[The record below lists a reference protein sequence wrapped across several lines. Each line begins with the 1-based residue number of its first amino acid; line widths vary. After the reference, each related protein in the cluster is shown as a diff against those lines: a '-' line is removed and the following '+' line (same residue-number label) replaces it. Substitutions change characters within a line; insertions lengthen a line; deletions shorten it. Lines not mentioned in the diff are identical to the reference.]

1 MIALALLCALLAGPA
16 WAQEPGARPPWPL
29 GLTQREP
36 QGPVSLADSGA
47 PAADALTL
55 EEAVALALKQN
66 RLVRNATL
74 GVEKVGDQIASTKT
88 LRLPQFQVSVTPAYS
103 VMPIDLTFPAG
114 VFGTYPAT
122 GPIPPTDTTL
132 RTNPQYSTAA
142 KIGISQPLSQLYKVG
157 LALDQLEVVQ
167 DLSRQDLRAQRQAT
181 VNQVKRAYYAVL
193 QSQSAV
199 EALQEH
205 VASSRELVRVVA
217 EQVAQQAA
225 LRADQLQ
232 AQAALAQA
240 EYTVAA
246 TRRELASRT
255 EQLNHV
261 LGRPPD
267 APVKVSPALP
277 AITAHADLK
286 LAQEAALRQRPE
298 LTRAGLG
305 VTHAD
310 YDIKL
315 KKAEFIP
322 DVSLVFQYQSFVTSE
337 VLPKNIGYVGV
348 QINWDVW
355 DWGKKQDDLALR
367 RRTLDQARNA
377 VAETTSQIILDVN
390 AAYRK
395 LEDSQAY
402 LTVTQLNR
410 DAAREKFRV
419 VSDQYRAQAVLL
431 PDVLAAQAAL
441 AQANDQYRRAVL
453 GFWETRADFERAVG
467 AE

>member
-1 MIALALLCALLAGPA
+1 MIALALLCVLLAVPA
-16 WAQEPGARPPWPL
+16 WGQEVN
-29 GLTQREP
+29 LTQREP
-36 QGPVSLADSGA
+36 QGPLTVADETT
-47 PAADALTL
+47 PADTLTL

-66 RLVRNATL
+66 RLVKNASL
-74 GVEKVGDQIASTKT
+74 GVEKMGDQISSTKT

-103 VMPIDLTFPAG
+103 VLPIDLTFPAG
-114 VFGTYPAT
+114 AFGNFPTT

-142 KIGISQPLSQLYKVG
+142 KIGVSQPLSQLYKLG
-157 LALDQLEVVQ
+157 LAIDQLGVAQ

-193 QSQSAV
+193 QSQSALD
-199 EALQEH
+199 ALQEH
-205 VASSRELVRVVA
+205 AASSRELVRVVT
-217 EQVAQQAA
+217 EQVTQQAA
-225 LRADQLQ
+225 LRADLLQ

-240 EYTVAA
+240 DYAMTS
-246 TRRELASRT
+246 TRRDLASRK
-255 EQLNHV
+255 EQLNHL
-261 LGRPPD
+261 LGRAPD
-267 APVKVSPALP
+267 TPVQVSPALP
-277 AITAHADLK
+277 VLTSHADLK

-310 YDIKL
+310 YDLKI

-322 DVSLVFQYQSFVTSE
+322 DVSLVFQYQSAVTSD

-377 VAETTSQIILDVN
+377 VAETTSQVILDVN

-410 DAAREKFRV
+410 EAAREKFRV
-419 VSDQYRAQAVLL
+419 VSDQYREQAVLL
-431 PDVLAAQAAL
+431 PDVLSAQAAL
-441 AQANDQYRRAVL
+441 AHANDQYRRAVL
-453 GFWETRADFERAVG
+453 SFWETRADFERALG
-467 AE
+467 TE

>member
-1 MIALALLCALLAGPA
+1 MIALALLCVLLAVPA
-16 WAQEPGARPPWPL
+16 WGQETGSRPSWPL

-36 QGPVSLADSGA
+36 QA
-47 PAADALTL
+47 PIPQADAETPPPDLLTL

-66 RLVRNATL
+66 RLVKNAAL

-103 VMPIDLTFPAG
+103 VMPIDLTFPTG
-114 VFGTYPAT
+114 VFGNFPNT
-122 GPIPPTDTTL
+122 GPIPPTDTTI

-142 KIGISQPLSQLYKVG
+142 RIGVSQPLSQLYKLG
-157 LALDQLEVVQ
+157 LALDQLAVAQ

-199 EALQEH
+199 EALQEQ

-217 EQVAQQAA
+217 EQAGQQAV
-225 LRADQLQ
+225 LRADLLQ

-240 EYTVAA
+240 EYTVTA
-246 TRRELASRT
+246 TRRDLASRT
-255 EQLNHV
+255 EQLNHL

-267 APVKVSPALP
+267 APLRVSAALP
-277 AITAHADLK
+277 DVPSPADLK
-286 LAQEAALRQRPE
+286 LAQEVALRQRPE
-298 LTRAGLG
+298 LARAGLG

-310 YDIKL
+310 YEIKI

-367 RRTLDQARNA
+367 RRALDQAKNA
-377 VAETTSQIILDVN
+377 AADAASQIILDVN
-390 AAYRK
+390 AAHRR

-410 DAAREKFRV
+410 EAAREKFRV
-419 VSDQYRAQAVLL
+419 VSDQYREQAVLL

-441 AQANDQYRRAVL
+441 AQANDQYRRAML
-453 GFWETRADFERAVG
+453 AFWETRADFDRAVG
-467 AE
+467 SE